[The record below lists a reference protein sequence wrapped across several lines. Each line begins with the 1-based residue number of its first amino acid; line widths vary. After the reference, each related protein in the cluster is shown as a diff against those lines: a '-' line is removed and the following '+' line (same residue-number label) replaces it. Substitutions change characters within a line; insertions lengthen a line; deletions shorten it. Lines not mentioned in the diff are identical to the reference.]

1 MSTFVPGHRLPRAD
15 HGAAFGLTIASLST
29 SESFLKHSLPH
40 CKRPRLWPLSL
51 YQLRRRRVGQTFFC
65 CVSQKGI
72 CKVYLKVYF
81 KYWTF
86 TTGKRLFWK
95 MTIIVHSS
103 FPIKVVALIFR
114 NEFVAELDTHVHSS
128 KYSKC
133 NWTLF
138 VCRPIFRLQN
148 LLCTSVQP
156 FFKNTFLLF
165 FVFNHYDYALPF
177 YVRRHLA
184 CKVYFLPS
192 YIRKAV

>member
-1 MSTFVPGHRLPRAD
+1 MSTFVPGHLQLRAD
-15 HGAAFGLTIASLST
+15 HGAVFGLTIASSST

-133 NWTLF
+133 NWTLLA
-138 VCRPIFRLQN
+138 CRPIFRFKLYEIFCVLHLQ
-148 LLCTSVQP
+148 L
-156 FFKNTFLLF
+156 FLKIHFYYSLF
-165 FVFNHYDYALPF
+165 
-177 YVRRHLA
+177 
-184 CKVYFLPS
+184 
-192 YIRKAV
+192 